1 MRFLIYFIVMG
12 SALGSGTMRFFRQ
25 HRHCHLVCDLYILRR
40 EDPRTGKY
48 KGGAGKETDGKQ
60 RGKGRRQWQRKRTK
74 GKERTENKVS
84 GIIWACRKRE
94 CQEEEN
100 GRKKTNTE
108 IETKK
113 QNVRNKSETNWDEPE
128 TKWNDLE
135 TKNGR
140 NEGLCSSSRTPHGAA
155 TFCS

>member
-1 MRFLIYFIVMG
+1 MG
-12 SALGSGTMRFFRQ
+12 SEWEA
-25 HRHCHLVCDLYILRR
+25 
-40 EDPRTGKY
+40 
-48 KGGAGKETDGKQ
+48 DGKQ

-74 GKERTENKVS
+74 GKATTERKVA

-100 GRKKTNTE
+100 GRKKTNAE
-108 IETKK
+108 METKK
-113 QNVRNKSETNWDEPE
+113 QNVRNKTETNWDEPE
-128 TKWNDLE
+128 MNWNDLEMNWNDLE

-155 TFCS
+155 IFYCFCS